1 MTVISSVRNTFTGG
15 SGMTVISSVRN
26 TFTGNYSFG
35 ECLWFFV
42 VEFFNYNKIIPLY
55 LSRQKIFKC
64 YLHNKIY
71 FQFRFCIRFLLN
83 KQTVSQKYTEYLT
96 VYLSIS
102 ERNFELLY
110 VIIWKQKILFFCFQ
124 ILEAKKQKVGSK

>member
-1 MTVISSVRNTFTGG
+1 
-15 SGMTVISSVRN
+15 MTVISSVRN

-96 VYLSIS
+96 VYLSIW
-102 ERNFELLY
+102 ERNFKWLY
-110 VIIWKQKILFFCFQ
+110 VIIWKQKILFF
-124 ILEAKKQKVGSK
+124 ASKSWKQKSKKKEVRKQKEGSNFGFFASLL